1 MKHFIYIAVLFA
13 LCGTVFGGDDCCDCK
28 CAQCGCK
35 AHCHKICHVV
45 CEMKDVKKVCY
56 CCKDVDVCIPG
67 CSEKCGEVCEP
78 NPCCQVHP
86 VDCEA
91 CAGHHHSFLDRLF
104 DCHHSCCES
113 RTVWEPSC
121 SGRVRECTKLM
132 KYEVSKKVPTYKWVV
147 EYCCDNCCEHACAD
161 QMQPVSEKHASND
174 KPIDKAKIEGQITV
188 ADDSALT
195 PLNSSDEPSFL
206 KRLESES
213 QSKRTNSTV
222 ASKQLLK

>member
-1 MKHFIYIAVLFA
+1 MKHFIFIAVLFS
-13 LCGTVFGGDDCCDCK
+13 LCDTVLGDNDCCDCK

-67 CSEKCGEVCEP
+67 CSEKCGEVREP

-91 CAGHHHSFLDRLF
+91 CAGHHRSFFDRLF
-104 DCHHSCCES
+104 DCHHSCCET

-121 SGRVRECTKLM
+121 SGRMREVSKLL
-132 KYEVSKKVPTYKWVV
+132 KYEVSDKVPTYKWVV
-147 EYCCDNCCEHACAD
+147 EYYCDRCCDQAGPD
-161 QMQPVSEKHASND
+161 QMHPASEKHAGND
-174 KPIDKAKIEGQITV
+174 NTTQKQEADARMSVANDSVLEPVRISID
-188 ADDSALT
+188 
-195 PLNSSDEPSFL
+195 PSIL
-206 KRLESES
+206 RRMELESQPAPS
-213 QSKRTNSTV
+213 IHR
-222 ASKQLLK
+222 